1 MVLEQYLHISYCFR
15 EANQKKGVLSVWT
28 LSVQWV
34 GWGVGGAQ
42 PLSLAFVFFSQYLGS
57 YCFMK
62 IALSVH
68 FAGVVGLLAMALWH
82 YVK

>member
-28 LSVQWV
+28 LSVQGV
-34 GWGVGGAQ
+34 GWEVLNPC
-42 PLSLAFVFFSQYLGS
+42 PLHFFSQYLGS